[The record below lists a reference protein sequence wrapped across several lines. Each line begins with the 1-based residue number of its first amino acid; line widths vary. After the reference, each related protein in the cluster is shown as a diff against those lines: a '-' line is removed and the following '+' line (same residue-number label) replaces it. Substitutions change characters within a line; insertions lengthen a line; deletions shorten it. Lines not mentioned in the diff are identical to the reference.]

1 MDCIHDVM
9 ACPAGAWCACR
20 CFALKRDLLCG
31 LCLTAFWTYAIFLPK
46 FRPTSSWLHMV
57 ACFVPAVHLFHWMDQ
72 MVEPA
77 SLVSGP
83 RNEPQLQWFKSLS
96 SLFKQLEIGFP
107 TELKPLFRRSKAK
120 DSFSGHTLLDIDA
133 TVAKPGFKPP
143 ISMKAMQNEP
153 WMPLE
158 PGDS

>member
-1 MDCIHDVM
+1 
-9 ACPAGAWCACR
+9 
-20 CFALKRDLLCG
+20 
-31 LCLTAFWTYAIFLPK
+31 
-46 FRPTSSWLHMV
+46 
-57 ACFVPAVHLFHWMDQ
+57 MDQ

-83 RNEPQLQWFKSLS
+83 RNETQLQWW
-96 SLFKQLEIGFP
+96 QLEIGFP
-107 TELKPLFRRSKAK
+107 TELKPLFSRSKAK

-143 ISMKAMQNEP
+143 ISMKTMQNEP